1 MSSLA
6 STNGAGGTVYCAAV
20 AAIMLNA
27 VNREQSCPLCSPSC
41 LRLIGWRRGNGEV

>member
-6 STNGAGGTVYCAAV
+6 SANGAGGTVYCAAE
-20 AAIMLNA
+20 AATMLNA

-41 LRLIGWRRGNGEV
+41 LRLIGWRRGE